1 MKNFKPKTTKVKK
14 GSWTVFQGLCK
25 GCGICLAKCPN
36 QALIFDQKNK
46 GVAGKAMP
54 KVIAE
59 KCNLC
64 QTCEI
69 NCPELALRIDKNV

>member
-1 MKNFKPKTTKVKK
+1 MKDFQPKTTQVKN
-14 GSWTVFQGLCK
+14 GSWTVFKGLCK
-25 GCGICLAKCPN
+25 GCGICMEKCPN
-36 QALIFDQKNK
+36 KALIFGKEK
-46 GVAGKAMP
+46 GVANKPAP

-69 NCPELALRIDKNV
+69 NCPELAIRVDKNV